1 MVIYAIVRF
10 FTGNVISGW
19 TSLMTSLW
27 FLGGIQLV
35 GISVVGEYI
44 GKIYAEVKH
53 RPRYIIE
60 QDDYTPTQQTAQLN
74 EMVGAS

>member
-1 MVIYAIVRF
+1 
-10 FTGNVISGW
+10 
-19 TSLMTSLW
+19 MTSLW